1 MKYTSPLC
9 LLVAGVLIGLCLTGC
24 HPSPRGDADPL
35 STGLDSLFSS
45 LFPADEPGAAVLV
58 ARGDSILYEG
68 CFGLARLDSV
78 TPITPH
84 TMFNICSVSKQ
95 FSAVALALLA
105 EQGLLSL
112 DDPVKKYFPR
122 FRAPFYDRITLRH
135 LLSHT
140 SGLPD
145 ARPRTPKAW
154 ARYTATNQTQYSNV
168 EEFKRYCEEEES
180 CRYLEQLDS
189 LAFEPGSRYEY
200 QNPTYQLV
208 LMIVEQVTG
217 DMFDLWMR
225 NHLFLPAG
233 MAETTYFEPEKRIP
247 RMAHG
252 YERDAQGQWQECD
265 YGEANFFGT
274 KADGGIYTT
283 PREFLRWDA
292 TLYHGTLLSD
302 SLRRELH
309 TPRIATD
316 IPDTDYGYGWFIEH
330 RPDRPLKIY
339 HTGDNGGFYIFEG
352 RFPSLDLFYL
362 VFANR
367 ADWSREAVAESVD
380 SLLLSLCGKD

>member
-1 MKYTSPLC
+1 MKHISSLS
-9 LLVAGVLIGLCLTGC
+9 LLVAGALLGLCLVAC
-24 HPSPRGDADPL
+24 RPSHQEASDPL
-35 STGLDSLFSS
+35 AAGLDSLFSS
-45 LFPADEPGAAVLV
+45 LFPATEPGAAVLV

-68 CFGLARLDSV
+68 CFGLARLD
-78 TPITPH
+78 TLQPITPH
-84 TMFNICSVSKQ
+84 TLFNICSVSKQ

-105 EQGLLSL
+105 QEGLISL
-112 DDPVKKYFPR
+112 DDPVQKFFPR
-122 FRAPFYDRITLRH
+122 FRAPFFRRITLRH

-145 ARPRTPKAW
+145 ARPRTPQQW
-154 ARYTATNQTQYSNV
+154 QRYTALYPTRFSQV
-168 EEFKRYCEEEES
+168 DDFRLYCEEDES
-180 CRYLEQLDS
+180 CRFFEQLDF
-189 LAFEPGSRYEY
+189 LAFEPGTHYEY

-217 DMFDLWMR
+217 EKFDDWMR
-225 NHLFLPAG
+225 SHLFLPAG
-233 MAETTYFEPEKRIP
+233 MEETTYFEPQKYIP

-252 YERDAQGQWQECD
+252 YERDTLGRWQECD
-265 YGEANFFGT
+265 YGEASFFGT

-292 TLYHGTLLSD
+292 ALYHGHLISD

-316 IPDTDYGYGWFIEH
+316 IPHTAYGYGWFIEQ

-380 SLLLSLCGKD
+380 SLLLRLCGND